1 MASGAVYIGDFYAV
15 LPRSR
20 IKCCTLSL
28 CPSACS
34 SRASDFLETG
44 NL

>member
-1 MASGAVYIGDFYAV
+1 MASGAVYIGVYAV

-20 IKCCTLSL
+20 IKCCTLSV